1 MWPSGGKWGRGI
13 YTVTDDINNIQL
25 NTHTTWLGLREETH
39 TTWLGLREETH
50 TTWLGLR
57 EEIHGHVAGDQTRT
71 PACICGLAV
80 LNGPYEMEI
89 SAIVQKAVVYQEAVG
104 AMRIQTSVL
113 TSWK

>member
-1 MWPSGGKWGRGI
+1 VWPSGGKWGRGI

-57 EEIHGHVAGDQTRT
+57 EDTHYMAWVT
-71 PACICGLAV
+71 
-80 LNGPYEMEI
+80 
-89 SAIVQKAVVYQEAVG
+89 
-104 AMRIQTSVL
+104 
-113 TSWK
+113 